1 MTGNTYIPT
10 PFGNQANFLY
20 LNRRVEFKLKINSYA
35 NIIKFLEA
43 HELLFLAE
51 MTLDFTQIPLIF
63 HGKGKSRNLY
73 EYLANNSSDTNLI
86 YNFLNYFLNTLTDI
100 RYFSGKKLNYHISNE
115 SNWNIMEVV
124 IYGSYVPTTT
134 TTTVSP
140 PTTTTVAPTTTTTT
154 EAPTTTTTEAPTTT
168 TTTEAPTTTTTTEAP
183 TTTTTTTTTEA
194 PTTTTTEAPTTTTT
208 TEAPTTTTTTEAPT
222 TTTTTEAPTTTT
234 TTEAPTTTTTTEA
247 PTTTTTEAPTTT
259 TTTTEAPTTTTTTEA
274 PTTTTTTTDPFSI
287 GNNYQGGKIA
297 YIFAESDPGYIIGET
312 HGIITQSNDLST
324 SMQWSLSLY
333 DVKVTGADGVI
344 LGTGYQNSL
353 DIINMNPSAASAAKS
368 CINCSDGGYNDWF
381 LPSKDELYKLYLN
394 KTLLGM
400 TNNDYWS
407 STENEITDY
416 THAWSLYFLDGS
428 FNTLFRDDQIYV
440 RAIRNF

>member
-183 TTTTTTTTTEA
+183 TTTTTTT
-194 PTTTTTEAPTTTTT
+194 
-208 TEAPTTTTTTEAPT
+208 
-222 TTTTTEAPTTTT
+222 
-234 TTEAPTTTTTTEA
+234 
-247 PTTTTTEAPTTT
+247 
-259 TTTTEAPTTTTTTEA
+259 
-274 PTTTTTTTDPFSI
+274 DPFSI

>member
-73 EYLANNSSDTNLI
+73 EYLANNIDNNDLI

-140 PTTTTVAPTTTTTT
+140 PTTTTTV
-154 EAPTTTTTEAPTTT
+154 
-168 TTTEAPTTTTTTEAP
+168 
-183 TTTTTTTTTEA
+183 
-194 PTTTTTEAPTTTTT
+194 
-208 TEAPTTTTTTEAPT
+208 APTTTTTTEAPT

-247 PTTTTTEAPTTT
+247 PTTTTTEAPT

-416 THAWSLYFLDGS
+416 THAWSLYFSDGS